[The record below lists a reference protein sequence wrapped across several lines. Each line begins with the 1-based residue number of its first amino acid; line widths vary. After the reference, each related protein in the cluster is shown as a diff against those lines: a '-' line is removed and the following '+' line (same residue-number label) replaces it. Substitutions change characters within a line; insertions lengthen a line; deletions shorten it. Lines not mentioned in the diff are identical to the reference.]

1 MEFRLIQQNPDPY
14 KPNTKDLRK
23 IQRERALQGTETK
36 SGQNFSNLRLL
47 GQQKGKIVLW
57 QWKKFVGF
65 GSASVTSAKLMLTEA
80 DIVQDG
86 FQVREMGEI
95 KMVLGL
101 LCSSLFF

>member
-14 KPNTKDLRK
+14 KPNTKDQRK

-80 DIVQDG
+80 DIAQDG